1 VAQFFSDNQIR
12 RFLIQIGRVFSNF
25 EVSNGTDASGNPIT
39 IRVPVRYG
47 DASRQAATIIA
58 NNSAA
63 SLPSAPMFTY
73 YIENMEYARDRV
85 QDPYFVH
92 NLDVRQRYF
101 NTETQE
107 YETTQG
113 SAFTVERLMP
123 VPYNLR
129 VKVDLWTTNAD
140 QRLQLVE
147 QIAPIFNPSLEI
159 QSTDNFID
167 WTALTVMELI
177 GFNLTSRTIPQGTGN
192 PIDITTWTFN
202 IPMWISS
209 PIKVKK
215 LGVIHRI
222 IANVFQGSALTD
234 MQDDDILLGTRQKIT
249 PWGYQVLLADN
260 TLQILPE
267 SQPKYI
273 PNSNL
278 ELPDAPNTD
287 ISWQA
292 VLNAYGVVRPGISMI
307 TLEHPD
313 MDTEIMGTIAF
324 NPNDDRLLVY
334 NVIEESLPQNTMLPV
349 DSVIDPIK
357 KYPGENLP
365 LPAIGQRYLI
375 VGDIPQQRDFPNP
388 STLEP
393 AWVGLENGAKAN
405 DIIEYGVNGWAIAFD
420 SDGLH
425 DQQFVKNLTSG
436 LQYRWIMGQGWAK
449 SIEGF
454 YAGGDWRVVI

>member
-1 VAQFFSDNQIR
+1 
-12 RFLIQIGRVFSNF
+12 VFSNW
-25 EVSNGTDASGNPIT
+25 EVSNGTDANGNPIT
-39 IRVPVRYG
+39 LRVPVRYG

-73 YIENMEYARDRV
+73 YLENMEYARDRV
-85 QDPYFVH
+85 QDPYFIH
-92 NLDVRQRYF
+92 NMDVRQRYY

-123 VPYNLR
+123 VPYNLKI
-129 VKVDLWTTNAD
+129 KVDLWTTNAD
-140 QRLQLVE
+140 QRFQLIE
-147 QIAPIFNPSLEI
+147 QIAVIFNPSLEL

-167 WTALTVMELI
+167 WTALTVMELT
-177 GFNLTSRTIPQGTGN
+177 GFNATSRTIPQGSGN

-202 IPMWISS
+202 VPMWISS

-215 LGVIHRI
+215 LGIIHKI
-222 IANVFQGSALTD
+222 IANVFQGHELTD

-249 PWGYQVLLADN
+249 PWGYQLLLTGN
-260 TLQILPE
+260 TLQIVPQ
-267 SQPKYI
+267 SQPKYQ
-273 PNSNL
+273 PNTDP

-307 TLEHPD
+307 TLQHPD
-313 MDTEIMGTIAF
+313 MDTEIMGTITF
-324 NPNDDRLLVY
+324 NPQDDRLLNY
-334 NVIEESLPQNTMLPV
+334 SVIEESLPQNTIEPV

-357 KYPGENLP
+357 KYPGEG
-365 LPAIGQRYLI
+365 LPAAAVGQRYLI
-375 VGDIPQQRDFPNP
+375 VGNIPQQQDFANP

-393 AWVGLENGAKAN
+393 AWLGLEEGAKAN
-405 DIIEYGVNGWAIAFD
+405 DIIEYGTRGWFVAFD
-420 SDGLH
+420 SEGGPH

-436 LQYRWIMGQGWAK
+436 IQYRWIMAQGWAK
-449 SIEGF
+449 SIDGW
-454 YAGGDWRVVI
+454 YSDGNWKIVV